1 MLVAICDEGELERP
15 AAISNWANDK
25 IGQQHDPRDR
35 EETAESNRLN
45 EVVAP
50 LYWTGCVQFLS
61 YLSVM
66 FYIPV
71 NSIVL

>member
-15 AAISNWANDK
+15 AAISNHANDI
-25 IGQQHDPRDR
+25 IGQQHDTRDR